1 MKTQSD
7 FTILEKKAGVLF
19 IQDLNLG
26 RRSVTNDAEQVL
38 EWCREHHGKNIRVV
52 YRDSENEWSEI
63 VDNVETWM
71 GKGIGFK
78 PWYGLDWDILKR

>member
-7 FTILEKKAGVLF
+7 FTVIEKRDGILF

-38 EWCREHHGKNIRVV
+38 KWCREQHGKDIRLV
-52 YRDSENEWSEI
+52 YRDSEGEWGEI
-63 VDNVETWM
+63 VDGVETWM

-78 PWYGLDWDILKR
+78 PWYGTV